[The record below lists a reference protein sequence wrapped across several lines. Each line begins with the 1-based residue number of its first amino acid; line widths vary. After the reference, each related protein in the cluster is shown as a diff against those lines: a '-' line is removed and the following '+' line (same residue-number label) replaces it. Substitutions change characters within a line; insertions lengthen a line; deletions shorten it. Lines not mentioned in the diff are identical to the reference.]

1 MEHSPTSATGT
12 RWEPTP
18 WHATQ
23 RAAWEAL
30 EELVRSREVA
40 GFRDLEVGRP
50 PKGFRHE
57 PQHDEPNDG
66 GQKHPKHHPDL
77 KSPHTRDTYCLLPCV
92 PHAGDADGMPLI
104 HHVQRR
110 RYHGLS
116 HPAVKMRF

>member
-12 RWEPTP
+12 GWERTP

-30 EELVRSREVA
+30 EELERSREVA
-40 GFRDLEVGRP
+40 GIRDQEVGRL

-57 PQHDEPNDG
+57 PQYDEPNDG
-66 GQKHPKHHPDL
+66 GQKYPKHNPDL
-77 KSPHTRDTYCLLPCV
+77 KSPHNRDTYCLLPV
-92 PHAGDADGMPLI
+92 SLTQATPDGVPLI

-116 HPAVKMRF
+116 HP